1 MIKVTV
7 ICVGKIK
14 ERAFV
19 EAAQE
24 YEKRL
29 AGFCELKTLEIKPEP
44 LPENPNAAQITAALD
59 RESESILS
67 KIPKNAAVYP
77 LCVEG
82 KRLSSEQFSAEIA
95 ARADEGRSL
104 CFIIGGSH
112 GLAQRVKQ
120 AGKGLSFSDMTF
132 PHRLFRVMLLEQIYR
147 AFTIAAGKKYHK

>member
-44 LPENPNAAQITAALD
+44 LPENPNAAQISAALD

-67 KIPKNAAVYP
+67 KIPKNAAVFP

-82 KRLSSEQFSAEIA
+82 KRLSSEQFSSELS
-95 ARADEGRSL
+95 RHTNEGKNL

-112 GLAQRVKQ
+112 GLAESVKR
-120 AGKGLSFSDMTF
+120 AGERLSFSDMTF